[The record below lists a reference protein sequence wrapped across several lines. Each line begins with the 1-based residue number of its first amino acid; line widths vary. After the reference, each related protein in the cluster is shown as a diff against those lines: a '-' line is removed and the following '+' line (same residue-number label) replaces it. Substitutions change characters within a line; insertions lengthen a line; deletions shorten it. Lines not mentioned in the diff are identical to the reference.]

1 MPELLCLAK
10 IGIFHF
16 VIGIRLA
23 WYMDSIIHQEGYI
36 IFPSDFSFS
45 GFIYPSVRG
54 FRPYRIRNWL
64 QVDFVLIKTIPCG
77 KRWLWLIRKANSG
90 FFVNQIRSLKSGGV
104 EKRVKWLF
112 FRIYINLKFVVRIK
126 SSIT

>member
-23 WYMDSIIHQEGYI
+23 WYMDSIIHREGYI
-36 IFPSDFSFS
+36 IFPADFSFS

-54 FRPYRIRNWL
+54 FRPDRIWNWF
-64 QVDFVLIKTIPCG
+64 QVDFALIKNGSCWKKFEST
-77 KRWLWLIRKANSG
+77 S
-90 FFVNQIRSLKSGGV
+90 FVRRFYV
-104 EKRVKWLF
+104 
-112 FRIYINLKFVVRIK
+112 
-126 SSIT
+126 SS